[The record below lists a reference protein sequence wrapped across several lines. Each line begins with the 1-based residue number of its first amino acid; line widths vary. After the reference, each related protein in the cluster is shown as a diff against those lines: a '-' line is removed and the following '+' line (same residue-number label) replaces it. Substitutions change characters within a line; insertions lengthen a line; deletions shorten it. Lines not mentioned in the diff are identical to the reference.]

1 MLIYQGQRH
10 SSNGVLGK
18 REIEREIKT
27 RKPMHVL
34 GLMLVKYMHWLPLL
48 EFIEPISVV
57 S

>member
-1 MLIYQGQRH
+1 MLIYQGQTH

-18 REIEREIKT
+18 REIKT